1 MQFLPPAGPLG
12 EEALAEAVELDV
24 EGEPARVFSAEHLA
38 ALALE
43 LGRAKDKARLLQFI
57 ESGVLD
63 ADRFQAILQRHGLL
77 DRWQTF
83 GNQFLQP

>member
-1 MQFLPPAGPLG
+1 MSITI
-12 EEALAEAVELDV
+12 
-24 EGEPARVFSAEHLA
+24 SAEHLA